1 MGWGHED
8 RDYFFGSMLDRGRLG
23 RLFQNASAPANGKV
37 YVATPTALKINPVNA
52 SAKTFVVVNDDP
64 ENPVLYGDS
73 ACGPSTGQKIQP
85 GEKVTFVG
93 IPSPFNLYVCTA
105 TGSATVRV
113 VEQ

>member
-1 MGWGHED
+1 MKTAIIFSALCLTAVAWAD
-8 RDYFFGSMLDRGRLG
+8 F
-23 RLFQNASAPANGKV
+23 FQNVSAPANGKV